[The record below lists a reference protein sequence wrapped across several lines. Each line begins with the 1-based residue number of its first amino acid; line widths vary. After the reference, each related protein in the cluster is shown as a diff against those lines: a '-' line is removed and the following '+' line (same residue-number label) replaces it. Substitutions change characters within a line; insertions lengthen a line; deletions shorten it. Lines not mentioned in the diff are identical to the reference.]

1 MEQPTH
7 GEESACAYVSVWWS
21 SWQRLQR
28 ISRGRGGWHR
38 AWARLLLVP
47 GMKACQCSVVLG
59 RAMEEESLAIFI
71 AETSRLFSSAPF
83 ILFLFFL
90 AVTVKKKAPCCYPK
104 SRAMFKLMLI
114 VFFLCSWYFFETLSI
129 LRAKKNQQAF
139 SSSLFFSLWA
149 SSFSGKKWINKIK
162 RHYVVTKEAIQ
173 YSNRLI

>member
-7 GEESACAYVSVWWS
+7 GEESACVYVSVWWS

-28 ISRGRGGWHR
+28 ISRGRSGWHR

-83 ILFLFFL
+83 ILFLFFRRYC
-90 AVTVKKKAPCCYPK
+90 KKKAPCCYPK

-114 VFFLCSWYFFETLSI
+114 VFFLCPWNFFETLSI